1 MDDKQA
7 RRMAAEIL
15 KVGKTKVYI
24 NPEERAKIKEAMTK
38 EDLRQLIKDRVIK
51 KRQDNL
57 QSRSRARILLEKKRK
72 GRKKGQGKRTGKKNA
87 RAKRKENWIKNVR
100 AQRRTLK
107 EMKDSGVALK
117 KPARKIYLM
126 IKGGFFKG
134 KKYVQALVEG
144 GAKNE

>member
-7 RRMAAEIL
+7 KRMSAKIL

-24 NPEERAKIKEAMTK
+24 NPEERAKVKEAMTK

-51 KRQDNL
+51 KRQDNF
-57 QSRSRARILLEKKRK
+57 QSRSRARVLLEKKRK

-107 EMKDSGVALK
+107 EMKDSGVPLK

-126 IKGGFFKG
+126 IKNVF
-134 KKYVQALVEG
+134 
-144 GAKNE
+144 